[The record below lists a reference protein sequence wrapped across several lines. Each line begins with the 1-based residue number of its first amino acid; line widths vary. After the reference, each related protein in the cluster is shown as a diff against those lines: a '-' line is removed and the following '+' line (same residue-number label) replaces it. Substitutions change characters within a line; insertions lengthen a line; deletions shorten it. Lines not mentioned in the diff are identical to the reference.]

1 MQFLNLILLF
11 SNKCVNI
18 FSLEQKEGFKLESDE
33 DIMLLEAMEEK
44 KLYKFNRACEIRQ
57 QEKQITLKQNTVVY
71 RVGNKLYELK

>member
-11 SNKCVNI
+11 SNKYVNI

-44 KLYKFNRACEIRQ
+44 KLYKFKKACKIRQ
-57 QEKQITLKQNTVVY
+57 QEKQITLKQNMIVY
-71 RVGNKLYELK
+71 RIGNKLYELK

>member
-1 MQFLNLILLF
+1 M
-11 SNKCVNI
+11 
-18 FSLEQKEGFKLESDE
+18 ESDE

-44 KLYKFNRACEIRQ
+44 KLYKFNTACEIRQ

>member
-11 SNKCVNI
+11 SNKYVNI

-44 KLYKFNRACEIRQ
+44 KLYKFKKACEISQ
-57 QEKQITLKQNTVVY
+57 QEKWIMLKQNTVVY
-71 RVGNKLYELK
+71 RIGNKLYELK

>member
-1 MQFLNLILLF
+1 MMMNKDIFL
-11 SNKCVNI
+11 
-18 FSLEQKEGFKLESDE
+18 LEQKEGFKLESDE

>member
-44 KLYKFNRACEIRQ
+44 KLYKFKRACVIRQ
-57 QEKQITLKQNTVVY
+57 QEKRITLKQNTIVY
-71 RVGNKLYELK
+71 RIGNKLYELK